1 MSTWTLS
8 ARQPTVTAPDTRAV
22 TAFRPRQQTRRP
34 HAVTRGPPTS
44 SSPAWAS
51 GRSGPAAARASPR
64 VSGAG
69 SGCCR
74 GACSCPS
81 TGERGQLQA
90 RTQRLSPLGGP
101 PVSDIYVKATV
112 CSTSLHRR
120 APALSQEDPSSRVIY
135 QVQPE
140 PNLLS
145 LLPVKPQ
152 TEVGHRGAPERQ
164 KPVSAEAA
172 G

>member
-1 MSTWTLS
+1 M
-8 ARQPTVTAPDTRAV
+8 
-22 TAFRPRQQTRRP
+22 
-34 HAVTRGPPTS
+34 
-44 SSPAWAS
+44 
-51 GRSGPAAARASPR
+51 
-64 VSGAG
+64 
-69 SGCCR
+69 
-74 GACSCPS
+74 
-81 TGERGQLQA
+81 
-90 RTQRLSPLGGP
+90 
-101 PVSDIYVKATV
+101 SDIYVKATV

-152 TEVGHRGAPERQ
+152 TEVGHRGAPEWQ